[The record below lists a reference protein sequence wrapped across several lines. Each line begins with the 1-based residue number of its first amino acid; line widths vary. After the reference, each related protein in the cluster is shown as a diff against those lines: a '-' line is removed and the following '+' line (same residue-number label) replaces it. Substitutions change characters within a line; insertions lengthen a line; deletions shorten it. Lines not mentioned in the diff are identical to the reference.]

1 MHLKNKTKD
10 FMKKQGFGQALT
22 QFEFVAL
29 TKEKRHGFDA
39 AYKLYA
45 DHVYSLALHILNDK
59 DAACDILQQVFE
71 TLLMKVTQVR
81 SEDSLGAWL
90 KRTTINAC
98 MGYFRKSAKIDS
110 SQNAQEA
117 LEMAGEHVA
126 VQEALFKNEAQVL
139 DYLARLPSIQ
149 RSVVYFYAVQGL
161 KHNEIAPSLGI
172 EEANSRQL
180 YRRALKQL
188 KSWLQ

>member
-1 MHLKNKTKD
+1 
-10 FMKKQGFGQALT
+10 MKKQGFGQSLT

-59 DAACDILQQVFE
+59 DTACDILQQVFE
-71 TLLMKVTQVR
+71 TLLMKISQVR
-81 SEDSLGAWL
+81 SQDSLGAWL

-98 MGYFRKSAKIDS
+98 MGYFRKSAKFDS
-110 SQNAQEA
+110 SQSAEEA
-117 LEMAGEHVA
+117 LEKSAEHVIIQDA
-126 VQEALFKNEAQVL
+126 MFKNEAQVL

-149 RSVVYFYAVQGL
+149 RSVVYFYAVHGL

-180 YRRALKQL
+180 YRRALTQL